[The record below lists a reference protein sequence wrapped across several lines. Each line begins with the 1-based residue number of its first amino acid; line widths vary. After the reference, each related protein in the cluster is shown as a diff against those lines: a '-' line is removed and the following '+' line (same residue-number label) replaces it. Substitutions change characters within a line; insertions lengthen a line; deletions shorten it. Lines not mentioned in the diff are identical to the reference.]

1 MKLKNKEYRKWMK
14 TRTEENRREYVRAR
28 NHAED
33 VKRRNKDS
41 TWIRIGRELK
51 EDMQGTRKLVYG
63 MAKNMKASKEPET
76 HVVLNK
82 EGEPLLEETEVAER
96 WREYFEELLNVQEE
110 EEEEEEEI
118 VEALPRER
126 QGLEETRL
134 IQLEEVREAIK
145 MLRNGKVQDTM
156 AVTSYSRQETE

>member
-1 MKLKNKEYRKWMK
+1 MGKKKIGGGRKKRTVWWNEEVRNAMKLKNKEYRKWMK
-14 TRTEENRREYVRAR
+14 TRTEVNRREYVRAR

-76 HVVLNK
+76 HGVLNK
-82 EGEPLLEETEVAER
+82 EGEPLLEATEV
-96 WREYFEELLNVQEE
+96 
-110 EEEEEEEI
+110 
-118 VEALPRER
+118 
-126 QGLEETRL
+126 
-134 IQLEEVREAIK
+134 
-145 MLRNGKVQDTM
+145 
-156 AVTSYSRQETE
+156 